1 LQHQALET
9 TGEALKSGDFAGT
22 LKSTYKQADLG
33 TFEAELNTS
42 GATSYSLK
50 ADKLTKGLTVKVRY
64 DAVLR
69 TGLLCRAL
77 IALRM

>member
-1 LQHQALET
+1 M
-9 TGEALKSGDFAGT
+9 KSGDFAGT